1 MEFSTI
7 NRTIRHVVQVFCR
20 LWSWHSVP
28 VSKRRGPS
36 SPSLQETSVRF
47 RHNLPSLKHQQRSDR
62 MVSLRD
68 YEICL
73 LFLLLVKFHG
83 SGECE
88 VILPYKGF
96 DNIFLPCAILSLE
109 IENAD
114 RTWFSSNDFRSPR
127 WLSTAFVFLK
137 FRYVVGIPIVW

>member
-7 NRTIRHVVQVFCR
+7 NRTILHVVQVICR

-68 YEICL
+68 YEIYL

-83 SGECE
+83 SGKCE

-96 DNIFLPCAILSLE
+96 DNIFFTMCHFKLRHRKRRLFIFE
-109 IENAD
+109 
-114 RTWFSSNDFRSPR
+114 RDFCQMISE
-127 WLSTAFVFLK
+127 LQGGFQQLLYFKS
-137 FRYVVGIPIVW
+137 

>member
-1 MEFSTI
+1 MLFRQFADY
-7 NRTIRHVVQVFCR
+7 NRDTRSQSQNDGH
-20 LWSWHSVP
+20 
-28 VSKRRGPS
+28 S
-36 SPSLQETSVRF
+36 SPSLQVASVRF

-83 SGECE
+83 SGKCE

-96 DNIFLPCAILSLE
+96 DNIFLPCAILSLD

-114 RTWFSSNDFRSPR
+114 HLFLNVI
-127 WLSTAFVFLK
+127 FVK
-137 FRYVVGIPIVW
+137 